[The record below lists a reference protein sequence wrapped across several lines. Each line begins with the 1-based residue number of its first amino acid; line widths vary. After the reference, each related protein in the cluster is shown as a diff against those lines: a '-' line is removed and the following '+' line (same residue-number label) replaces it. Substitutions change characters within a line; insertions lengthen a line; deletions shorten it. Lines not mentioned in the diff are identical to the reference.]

1 MNSLER
7 IMHATFGEDG
17 KGSLGSY
24 PDLVGSKE
32 ATHLNCDPH
41 TIASKYKVKLTENNI
56 AAIWVYR
63 RPEVEIKV
71 TVGGDTLRMPV
82 KLRGTGAGQ
91 ARDLNVVASGRLGYA
106 LPRCVRPS

>member
-1 MNSLER
+1 MNRLER

-41 TIASKYKVKLTENNI
+41 TIGKVHT
-56 AAIWVYR
+56 
-63 RPEVEIKV
+63 IKQV
-71 TVGGDTLRMPV
+71 QGETHRE
-82 KLRGTGAGQ
+82 Q
-91 ARDLNVVASGRLGYA
+91 HSSDLGL
-106 LPRCVRPS
+106 